1 MLHEDFSVVG
11 GTVWYAARHD
21 GRGLD
26 GVEMGRR
33 RSGSH
38 WEHVGGER
46 QDYGGK
52 DCGGKDCGG
61 RSYDGGCRSDLA
73 SHSAH
78 SLEARIPNGGHE
90 MVCGGGRVCERAG
103 RWVVAHDEEWLV
115 GVAFW
120 GQVSK

>member
-1 MLHEDFSVVG
+1 MLHEDFSAVG
-11 GTVWYAARHD
+11 GTVGHAAGLD

-26 GVEMGRR
+26 GAEMGRR

-46 QDYGGK
+46 QD
-52 DCGGKDCGG
+52 CGGKDCGG
-61 RSYDGGCRSDLA
+61 RSHDGGCRSDLA

-90 MVCGGGRVCERAG
+90 MVCGGGRVCERAR

-120 GQVSK
+120 RQASK